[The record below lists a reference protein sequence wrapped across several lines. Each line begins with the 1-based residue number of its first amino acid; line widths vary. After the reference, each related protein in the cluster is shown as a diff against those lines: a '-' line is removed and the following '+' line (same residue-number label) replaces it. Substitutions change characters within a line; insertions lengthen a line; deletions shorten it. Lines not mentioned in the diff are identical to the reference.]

1 MRLEI
6 HLEIVIIA
14 DVLPLKHLNW
24 SLDPTPSKP
33 APERNSTD
41 LAMSVN
47 VFVVN
52 LDARRI
58 NVVKV
63 GSKADNS
70 VSTSSDYEMVY

>member
-1 MRLEI
+1 
-6 HLEIVIIA
+6 
-14 DVLPLKHLNW
+14 
-24 SLDPTPSKP
+24 
-33 APERNSTD
+33 
-41 LAMSVN
+41 MSVN

-52 LDARRI
+52 LDERKI